1 MGICWSKHA
10 TLPPNKWEKVPV
22 LTYGDAPVRTLTVLE
37 QLQLAK
43 DGRPAMAVST
53 AAGALSAPRVGE
65 YARISDDQEDEA
77 TGEEVG
83 IGTRGAGVR
92 RQLRAINQM
101 RQARGW
107 ERHDEDYTDNDLSA
121 FKETVIRPGFERLIA
136 DLEAGLIDGIVCYD
150 LDRLV
155 RRPDDLERLIRI
167 YDRARAESRPLVFAS
182 VQGQIDLGSEDG
194 IAMARVLVAF
204 ANKASRDTARRLRL
218 KHAENRDFLRLVGGT
233 RPFGWQW
240 VHGDDGRRAADVLDD
255 AETDLIRTTAADI
268 VAAGGASWGKIAEA
282 WNAAGFRSP
291 RGKVWI
297 KQTVKQVMTSPRLAG
312 WMVHK
317 GQVATH
323 SQTGMALRGQF
334 PPILNDETYEQLLRA
349 VAPDARGVTLSQDE
363 VKRYLLAGL
372 VVCGTC
378 GAKMDGNGR
387 SDRSA
392 ERRHYYVCK
401 RTSRRTPAGD
411 EACGR
416 VSISGVGLDELITD
430 LVLPRLVDASREA
443 SYRAELP
450 HTDRLL
456 EITRL
461 RDDLLRR
468 HRAGELSAEAVFP
481 DVSGLEHEA
490 ADLRAQQERW
500 LRAQGSA
507 RKSAGLDRKMWAE
520 KLTMAERRQL
530 VGSLLEMVVISPA
543 TRRTGSVFDQ
553 SRVVPVWRQ

>member
-1 MGICWSKHA
+1 
-10 TLPPNKWEKVPV
+10 VPV
-22 LTYGDAPVRTLTVLE
+22 PTHNDAPARSLTTLE
-37 QLQLAK
+37 QIQLAK
-43 DGRPAMAVST
+43 RGLPALAVST
-53 AAGALSAPRVGE
+53 TARALSAPRVGE

-101 RQARGW
+101 REARGW
-107 ERHDEDYTDNDLSA
+107 DRHDDDYTDNDLSA

-136 DLEAGLIDGIVCYD
+136 DLESGVIDGIVCYD

-167 YDRARAESRPLVFAS
+167 YDRSRAESRPLVFAS

-240 VHGDDGRRAADVLDD
+240 VHDEAGHRVTHVLDD
-255 AETDLIRTTAADI
+255 AEAQVIRGTAAEI
-268 VAAGGASWGKIAEA
+268 VAAGGASWAKVAA
-282 WNAAGFRSP
+282 SWNAAGFRSP

-323 SQTGMALRGQF
+323 SQTGLALRGEF
-334 PPILNDETYEQLLRA
+334 PPILDDETYEQLLRA
-349 VAPDARGVTLSQDE
+349 VAPDARGVTLAQDE

-401 RTSRRTPAGD
+401 RTSRRTPGGD

-430 LVLPRLVDASREA
+430 LALPRLVAASREA
-443 SYRAELP
+443 SYRTELP
-450 HTDRLL
+450 HADRLL
-456 EITRL
+456 EIASL

-468 HRAGELSAEAVFP
+468 HRSGELSADAVFP
-481 DVSGLEHEA
+481 DVSDLEHEA

-500 LRAQGSA
+500 LRAQGAA
-507 RKSAGLDRKMWAE
+507 RKGAGLSREMWADQ
-520 KLTMAERRQL
+520 LTMAERRQL
-530 VGSLLEMVVISPA
+530 IGSLVEMVVISPA
-543 TRRTGSVFDQ
+543 TRRTGSVFDHQ
-553 SRVVPVWRQ
+553 RVVPVWRQL